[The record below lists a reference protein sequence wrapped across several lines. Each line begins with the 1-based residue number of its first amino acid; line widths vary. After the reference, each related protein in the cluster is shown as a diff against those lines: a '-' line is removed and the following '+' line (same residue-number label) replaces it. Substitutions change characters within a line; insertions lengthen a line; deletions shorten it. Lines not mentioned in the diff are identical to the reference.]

1 MSTNDVNASEQTQ
14 ESAEAQAEPVS
25 QPMQPFTVFDRDGRV
40 VRKGHCPK
48 NLVEMQAME
57 EGETVM
63 EGDLEDMVTKE
74 PEFFRHT
81 VVRQYP
87 SIGDQLDVIWKLL
100 QARPELLTPEA
111 SDMIARIAE
120 AKDAYPKTM
129 TYIQDK
135 DGSFV
140 PYKEV

>member
-1 MSTNDVNASEQTQ
+1 MSMDDVNTSEQTQ
-14 ESAEAQAEPVS
+14 ESAEAQEPVS
-25 QPMQPFTVFDRDGRV
+25 RPMQAFTVFDRDGRV

-48 NLVEMQAME
+48 DLIELQAME

-63 EGDLEDMVTKE
+63 EGDLEDMIAKE
-74 PEFFRHT
+74 PEVYRHT
-81 VVRQYP
+81 IVRQYP
-87 SIGDQLDVIWKLL
+87 SLGDQLDVIWKLL

-111 SDMIARIAE
+111 TDMIARINA
-120 AKDAYPKTM
+120 AKETYPKTM